1 MSLVKEFKEFAVKGN
16 MIDMAVGIIIGAAFG
31 KIVASL
37 VSNIIMPP
45 LGMVIGGVNFADL
58 SIVLGNSLGD
68 GKPVVLGYGAFLQ
81 TMFDFLIVAIAI
93 FAMVKGI
100 NTLKKKAP
108 PPEEAPVLS
117 STDKLLI
124 EIRDALKKNKSI

>member
-37 VSNIIMPP
+37 VSNVIMPP

-58 SIVLGNSLGD
+58 SVVLGNSLAD

-81 TMFDFLIVAIAI
+81 TLFDFLIVAVAI
-93 FAMVKGI
+93 FTVVKAI

-108 PPEEAPVLS
+108 PPDAAPIIS
-117 STDKLLI
+117 STDQLLI
-124 EIRDALKKNKSI
+124 EIRDNLKRSKS

>member
-1 MSLVKEFKEFAVKGN
+1 MGIAKEFKEFAIKGN
-16 MIDMAVGIIIGAAFG
+16 MVDMAVGIIIGAAFG

-45 LGMVIGGVNFADL
+45 LGMVVGGVNFADL
-58 SIVLGNSLGD
+58 SIVLGNSLAD

-81 TMFDFLIVAIAI
+81 SLFDFLIVAIAI
-93 FAMVKGI
+93 FTVVKAI

-108 PPEEAPVLS
+108 PPDEAPIIS
-117 STDKLLI
+117 STDQLLI
-124 EIRDALKKNKSI
+124 EIRDTLKRK

>member
-16 MIDMAVGIIIGAAFG
+16 MVDMAVGIIIGAAFG

-37 VSNIIMPP
+37 VSNVIMPP

-58 SIVLGNSLGD
+58 SVVLGNSLAD

-81 TMFDFLIVAIAI
+81 TLFDFMIVAIAI
-93 FAMVKGI
+93 FAVVKAI
-100 NTLKKKAP
+100 NTLKKTPAP
-108 PPEEAPVLS
+108 APAAPVIS
-117 STDKLLI
+117 STDQLLI
-124 EIRDALKKNKSI
+124 EIRDALKKK